1 MADPTASLPATAAG
15 DGRVAVLCC
24 SITLRR
30 RGCPS
35 VIGNYGTRP
44 GACVL
49 LQSRRLD
56 AVVVGTRTIE
66 RALRRLTTARRRT
79 CQQQQQQCEMWGL
92 CIAPVRARI
101 PNAPARCIR
110 YSGVRALHM
119 QYHLPIRLTGHRI
132 LLKIHMLHC
141 PAQVLNLHYQC
152 RRAVFVNT
160 GSTLWTF
167 TVRFLVY
174 FLRTATPSDKTILSL
189 CVTGIQDL
197 RVMQYSAVLSVSLMV
212 TESTPNGDPVECR
225 DGKFVVYCLAPLP
238 CLLVMHNL

>member
-1 MADPTASLPATAAG
+1 MQSLLERERSNERCGDWQRRADGHASSSSSSNARCEVYASLQCARGFLTHPLVASDTAGFVPYTCNTTCRFDWPATAFYL
-15 DGRVAVLCC
+15 R
-24 SITLRR
+24 SICYTALAY
-30 RGCPS
+30 GPS
-35 VIGNYGTRP
+35 
-44 GACVL
+44 
-49 LQSRRLD
+49 S
-56 AVVVGTRTIE
+56 
-66 RALRRLTTARRRT
+66 
-79 CQQQQQQCEMWGL
+79 
-92 CIAPVRARI
+92 
-101 PNAPARCIR
+101 
-110 YSGVRALHM
+110 
-119 QYHLPIRLTGHRI
+119 
-132 LLKIHMLHC
+132 
-141 PAQVLNLHYQC
+141 QVLNLHYQC